1 MNLYRVCEDEFMTA
15 VLSETAFRADPA
27 TQGTP
32 TDLDRFEF
40 LLSMMVELKALTEQ
54 ANLTPET
61 VLLGAAIKEMRER
74 LS

>member
-1 MNLYRVCEDEFMTA
+1 
-15 VLSETAFRADPA
+15 
-27 TQGTP
+27 
-32 TDLDRFEF
+32 
-40 LLSMMVELKALTEQ
+40 MMVELKALTEQ